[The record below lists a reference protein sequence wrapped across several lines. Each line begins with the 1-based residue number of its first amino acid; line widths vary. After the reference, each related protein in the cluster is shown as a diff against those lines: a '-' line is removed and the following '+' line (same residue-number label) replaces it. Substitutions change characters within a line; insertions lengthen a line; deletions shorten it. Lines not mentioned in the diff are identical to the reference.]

1 MCFLLIVNTNTRLAI
16 MKMQQI
22 LGSRANT
29 MEQITQTVLL
39 EFMSKQYTARKTFEN
54 VALAYEDIICV

>member
-1 MCFLLIVNTNTRLAI
+1 MCFLLIVNTNTRLAK
-16 MKMQQI
+16 MKMHQI

-54 VALAYEDIICV
+54 VTLAYEDIICM